1 MADRTIKVILRA
13 EVNKFRADMATA
25 GQSAMEAAKKTET
38 AWDKST
44 SKLGGLAKSVSQYEA
59 QMTTAGTSMM
69 AFGGAVV
76 AGLGLATKQAMSWE
90 SAWAGVM
97 KTVDGTPAQM
107 ARVESGLRGLARTLP
122 ATHEQI
128 AQVAEAAGQLGIHTD
143 NVVAFTKTM
152 IDMGESTNL
161 SAEQAATQLSRFMN
175 IVGTSQKN
183 VGRLGAAIVGLGN
196 NFATTES
203 EIVDMSMRIA
213 GAGKQAGM
221 SEGDILG
228 FATALSSVGIEAEAG
243 GTSISTVM
251 KKMGN
256 EVAKGGDKL
265 TEYARIAGMTS
276 DQFRKS
282 WGDDSAGTMAKF
294 ITGLGR
300 AQEAGENVNQTLAGL
315 GVVGIRESDAL
326 LRLSSASDVLTES
339 LKMGNSEYEKGTAL
353 AEEAAK
359 RYETS
364 EAKIRM
370 AGNALKDNAITIG
383 GALLPVL
390 AKASQAVVGFS
401 ETLSKVPAPLLQ
413 VGGVIAGV
421 AGSAT
426 LAGGALLVLVPKI
439 VETVTAFKA
448 LNVAMSNSDGIL
460 GKLPG
465 RFKGLAAG
473 VGAVTT
479 AVVALSAAGAIA
491 EQFDEDTKGAT
502 ELTTSLGQL
511 SSQGKLTKDELNKLF
526 NVTGSGLATVRDFGY
541 ALETLDMSG
550 FGKALDKVGSL
561 FGLFDSDM
569 KLAKESMESF
579 DQTLTSFATTG
590 GITELNQGFEA
601 AVKAAEEY
609 GYSAEDVL
617 EKLPNLKAALVD
629 QAKAMGVSTDN
640 ATLAKIA
647 MGELKP
653 KMDETGTAID
663 GVASAAD
670 EASQGLRSMLDSL
683 FALGLATLSE
693 RDALRGYQEA
703 IDNLTESVSK
713 NGTTLDIT
721 TEAGRRNQAALD
733 AIADKGFRAA
743 EAMADN
749 GASQEQLQAHLQNTH
764 DELVKAAGQFGITG
778 DKANDLANEVMGIPE
793 GVDIKTWMSDTARA
807 EAGKTKDAV
816 DKIPRN
822 VTIRIKTV
830 TDSVVTNMPESMLN
844 PDRKKTPVRVP
855 GVTRHPLPGEAGYGV
870 YRRARGSIDYMS
882 RGGVMDPIAQM
893 VPPNSWR
900 VVGDRS
906 DVPEAFIPLDGSA
919 RSIGLLMET
928 IRRMPGLGMARG
940 GIVDAQKRVD
950 RAQDALTH
958 ARRVKASAKTR
969 SARSDAER
977 RVRIA
982 QDELTTA
989 KRALKATKDRVK
1001 ADEKSAKLA
1010 EDRRKAEQER
1020 AERVRDLRGE
1030 AVRDIRRGSIID
1042 QATGGLSGAY
1052 SVVDRL
1058 AGLGQNKDLNGR
1070 ARKTAS
1076 TTASRSETRLRS
1088 LYNQAD
1094 RLDAKLKKAQEKLQ
1108 DLESTRNSVKSGL
1121 MSGRGIDL
1129 AGYDYMQDGKW
1140 VSDKGVGGAAK
1151 RLSSKVGQL
1160 RTFADRLKKLAKAGV
1175 PGSLLQEIASAGVA
1189 DGIALADQFLSASKT
1204 DREAYTRAW
1213 NDYEK
1218 YAGYVGTAVTGG
1230 FYKGGVDSAK
1240 GLVKGLESEKKSV
1253 EDAIRRIATG
1263 MQDALKKAL
1272 GIHSPSR
1279 VMRDL
1284 AVAVPQGAA
1293 LGIMDGE
1300 SLVAGASARMA
1311 GAMIPTI
1318 PEMPAV
1324 TPPKNIGG
1332 GKKDG
1337 GADPTEGVDFT
1348 SIGDQAE
1355 AWANAMKLMQDSTT
1369 LAQNAMLVSTQA
1381 FMAGMNQ
1388 SHTDG
1393 LTKISELVA
1402 TQYALMSQTITTA
1415 HALQANDTRTAYQ
1428 GMQTIVATALATMSK
1443 TLTDQYTLMRS
1454 TQSVKLGEMRGDAH
1468 TGFNAIERSGRSAF
1482 EGIRSGMNHEM
1493 GGARTDAGGKL
1504 NQIISIFG
1512 RFTDSVNSAFKDV
1525 GVNLS
1530 KPSPLKFAT
1539 GGFMPGYTP
1548 GRDVHKFYSPTGGLL
1563 ELSGGEPVL
1572 RPEAG
1577 AVLGRDWVDGINSA
1591 ARAGGT
1597 LGVQKFLDL
1606 PHEKFASGGHVPR
1619 NTQGLIQL
1627 GRVLQSIGVRVSEG
1641 PGPFGPVHRVH
1652 APNSWHYRQGALDLN
1667 TAPGQS
1673 AKEMADFDRI
1683 APILHALGWGVIW
1696 RYTGHYNH
1704 AHVDLGNRSLGSF
1717 NRNVTPGGDLWA
1729 RLQGMQVGAP
1739 VGGGGGMPLIP
1750 PFLEKA
1756 GIKGFPADM
1765 QEAYGKAA
1773 TTHIAKIKKSL
1784 EGDINGLGG
1793 VYTALT
1799 RGVIDMAGKGL
1810 INKAKDFAKTAVA
1823 PVGASTDMES
1833 WRPLVKQA
1841 LAITGIGSGT
1851 DDENRWLKQIKTESH
1866 GNPRLV
1872 QSSALRDIN
1881 VLRGDP
1887 ARGLV
1892 QVPGITWA
1900 DFGRDMGPF
1909 IPNVYDPLK
1918 NLIVGMRAA
1927 STQHRRKNYH
1937 GMSGWRS
1944 VVGWGHGYA
1953 NGARYATQGVRMVG
1967 ERGPELLEFRGGER
1981 VYDSNATQRIVEA
1994 SRIVTANPPS
2004 GPVNVSV
2011 KVTSEDVAKAMNGLQ
2026 VQLSV
2031 DGQQMT
2037 GYINSTVQKGIGSSV
2052 SRLGRDSY
2060 YRR

>member
-25 GQSAMEAAKKTET
+25 GQSAMEAARKTET
-38 AWDKST
+38 AWDKSN
-44 SKLGGLAKSVSQYEA
+44 SKLGGLAKSVSQYES

-265 TEYARIAGMTS
+265 TEYARIAGMSS

-383 GALLPVL
+383 GAVLPVL

-401 ETLSKVPAPLLQ
+401 ETLSKVPAPVLQ

-465 RFKGLAAG
+465 GLGKVAQGAGLVAIALTAVSASAKLADNGLGKFEDQGELNSELAKLAYNGELTASALDEIFSVSGSSMRAVSAFGDAMKAVDAPGFTKGLEKTIGFFG
-473 VGAVTT
+473 VFDTKASL
-479 AVVALSAAGAIA
+479 AEESLEKFDQALSGAA
-491 EQFDEDTKGAT
+491 
-502 ELTTSLGQL
+502 TSG
-511 SSQGKLTKDELNKLF
+511 
-526 NVTGSGLATVRDFGY
+526 DF
-541 ALETLDMSG
+541 
-550 FGKALDKVGSL
+550 
-561 FGLFDSDM
+561 
-569 KLAKESMESF
+569 
-579 DQTLTSFATTG
+579 QTLQ
-590 GITELNQGFEA
+590 EGF
-601 AVKAAEEY
+601 KAAAESAKSY
-609 GYSAEDVL
+609 GYEAGDVL
-617 EKLPNLKAALVD
+617 EKMPNLKAQLIE
-629 QAKAMGVSTDN
+629 QARAMGVATDN

-670 EASQGLRSMLDSL
+670 EASQGLRDMLDSL

-749 GASQEQLQAHLQNTH
+749 GASQEQLQAHLQSTH

-793 GVDIKTWMSDTARA
+793 GVDIKTWMSDTART

-855 GVTRHPLPGEAGYGV
+855 GVTRHPLPGEAGHGV

-919 RSIGLLMET
+919 RSISLLMET

-982 QDELTTA
+982 QDELAAA

-1010 EDRRKAEQER
+1010 EERRKAEQER

-1052 SVVDRL
+1052 SMVDRL
-1058 AGLGQNKDLNGR
+1058 AGLGQNKDLSGR
-1070 ARKTAS
+1070 ARATA
-1076 TTASRSETRLRS
+1076 TATASRSETRLRN

-1094 RLDAKLKKAQEKLQ
+1094 KLDTKLKNAQEKLQ

-1230 FYKGGVDSAK
+1230 FYKGGVNSAK
-1240 GLVKGLESEKKSV
+1240 GLVKGLESEKKTV
-1253 EDAIRRIATG
+1253 EDAIKRIATG
-1263 MQDALKKAL
+1263 MQDALKQAL

-1300 SLVAGASARMA
+1300 NLVAGASARMA
-1311 GAMIPTI
+1311 GAMIPTL
-1318 PEMPAV
+1318 PESPTPMGNVSPPASS
-1324 TPPKNIGG
+1324 GG
-1332 GKKDG
+1332 GEADAP
-1337 GADPTEGVDFT
+1337 GADFT
-1348 SIGDQAE
+1348 SVGDQAE
-1355 AWANAMKLMQDSTT
+1355 AWANAMRLMQDSTT
-1369 LAQNAMLVSTQA
+1369 LAHNAMLISTQA

-1402 TQYALMSQTITTA
+1402 TQYALMSQTITAA

-1428 GMQTIVATALATMSK
+1428 GMQAIVSTALATMSK

-1454 TQSVKLGEMRGDAH
+1454 TQAVKLGEMRGDAH
-1468 TGFNAIERSGRSAF
+1468 TGFNAIEHSGRSAF

-1512 RFTDSVNSAFKDV
+1512 RFTDSVNAAFKDV

-1539 GGFMPGYTP
+1539 GGLMPGYTP

-1577 AVLGRDWVDGINSA
+1577 VVLGRDWVDGINSA
-1591 ARAGGT
+1591 ARSGGT
-1597 LGVQKFLDL
+1597 LGVQRFLDL

-1696 RYTGHYNH
+1696 RYTGHYGH

-1756 GIKGFPADM
+1756 GIKGFPANM

-1793 VYTALT
+1793 VYTALA

-1841 LAITGIGSGT
+1841 LAITGIGGGT

-1892 QVPGITWA
+1892 QVPGVTWA

-1953 NGARYATQGVRMVG
+1953 NGARYATQGMRMVG

-1994 SRIVTANPPS
+1994 SKIVTANPAS
-2004 GPVNVSV
+2004 GPVNVNV

-2026 VQLSV
+2026 VALTV

>member
-1 MADRTIKVILRA
+1 MTDRTIKVILRA

-25 GQSAMEAAKKTET
+25 GQSAMEAARKAET
-38 AWDKST
+38 AWDKSN

-59 QMTTAGTSMM
+59 QMTTAGASMM

-76 AGLGLATKQAMSWE
+76 AALGLVTKQAMSWE

-315 GVVGIRESDAL
+315 GVTGIRESDAL

-401 ETLSKVPAPLLQ
+401 ETLSKVPGPVLQ

-448 LNVAMSNSDGIL
+448 LNAAMSNSDGIL

-550 FGKALDKVGSL
+550 FGKALDTVGSL

-579 DQTLTSFATTG
+579 DQALTSFATTG

-670 EASQGLRSMLDSL
+670 EASQGLRDMLDSL

-703 IDNLTESVSK
+703 IDNLTESVSQ

-778 DKANDLANEVMGIPE
+778 NKANNLANKVMGIPE

-844 PDRKKTPVRVP
+844 PDRKKTPGQGRMP

-893 VPPNSWR
+893 VPPNTWR

-919 RSIGLLMET
+919 RSISLLMET

-982 QDELTTA
+982 QDELATA

-1052 SVVDRL
+1052 SMVDRL
-1058 AGLGQNKDLNGR
+1058 AGLGQNKDLSGR
-1070 ARKTAS
+1070 ARATAS
-1076 TTASRSETRLRS
+1076 ATASRSETRLRN

-1094 RLDAKLKKAQEKLQ
+1094 KLDTKLKNAQEKLQ

-1129 AGYDYMQDGKW
+1129 AGYDYLQDGKW

-1230 FYKGGVDSAK
+1230 FYKGGVDSAR

-1300 SLVAGASARMA
+1300 NLVAGASARMA

-1318 PEMPAV
+1318 PETPRAAVSQPAS
-1324 TPPKNIGG
+1324 GG
-1332 GKKDG
+1332 GDEPDTP
-1337 GADPTEGVDFT
+1337 GADFT
-1348 SIGDQAE
+1348 SVGDQAE

-1369 LAQNAMLVSTQA
+1369 VAQNAMLVSTQA
-1381 FMAGMNQ
+1381 FMAGMNK
-1388 SHTDG
+1388 SHADG

-1402 TQYALMSQTITTA
+1402 TQYALMSQTITAA
-1415 HALQANDTRTAYQ
+1415 HALQAQDTRTAYQ

-1468 TGFNAIERSGRSAF
+1468 TGFNAIERSGRTAF

-1696 RYTGHYNH
+1696 RYTGHYGH

-1981 VYDSNATQRIVEA
+1981 VYDSDATQRIVEA
-1994 SRIVTANPPS
+1994 SKIVTANPTS

-2026 VQLSV
+2026 VALTV

>member
-25 GQSAMEAAKKTET
+25 GQSAMEAARKTET
-38 AWDKST
+38 AWDKSN
-44 SKLGGLAKSVSQYEA
+44 SKLGGLAKSVSQYET
-59 QMTTAGTSMM
+59 QMTTAGTAMM

-265 TEYARIAGMTS
+265 EEYARIAGVSS

-315 GVVGIRESDAL
+315 GVTGIRESDAL

-339 LKMGNSEYEKGTAL
+339 LKMGNAEYEKGTAL

-401 ETLSKVPAPLLQ
+401 DTLSKLPAPVLQ
-413 VGGVIAGV
+413 VGGVVAGI

-426 LAGGALLVLVPKI
+426 LAAGALLVLVPKI
-439 VETVTAFKA
+439 AETVTAFKA
-448 LNVAMSNSDGIL
+448 FNVAMSKSDGIL

-550 FGKALDKVGSL
+550 FGKALDTVGSL
-561 FGLFDSDM
+561 FGIFDSDM

-579 DQTLTSFATTG
+579 DQALTSFATTG
-590 GITELNQGFEA
+590 GVTELNQGFEA

-670 EASQGLRSMLDSL
+670 EASQGLRDMLDSL

-703 IDNLTESVSK
+703 IDNLTESVSQ

-733 AIADKGFRAA
+733 AIADKGMRAA

-793 GVDIKTWMSDTARA
+793 GVDIKTWMSDTART

-844 PDRKKTPVRVP
+844 PDRSKATGRPS
-855 GVTRHPLPGEAGYGV
+855 RHPLQGEAGYGV
-870 YRRARGSIDYMS
+870 YRRGRGSIDYMS
-882 RGGVMDPIAQM
+882 RGGVMDPIAQI

-919 RSIGLLMET
+919 RSISLLMET

-1001 ADEKSAKLA
+1001 ADEKAAKLA
-1010 EDRRKAEQER
+1010 EERRKAEQER
-1020 AERVRDLRGE
+1020 AQRVRSLRGE

-1058 AGLGQNKDLNGR
+1058 AGLGQNKDLGKG
-1070 ARKTAS
+1070 ARRTAS
-1076 TTASRSETRLRS
+1076 ATASRSETRLRN

-1230 FYKGGVDSAK
+1230 FYKGGVNSAK
-1240 GLVKGLESEKKSV
+1240 GLVKGLESEKKTV
-1253 EDAIRRIATG
+1253 ENAIKRIAVG

-1300 SLVAGASARMA
+1300 SLVTGASARMA

-1324 TPPKNIGG
+1324 TPPTSSGG
-1332 GKKDG
+1332 EDKTG

-1369 LAQNAMLVSTQA
+1369 VAQNAMLVATQA

-1393 LTKISELVA
+1393 LAKISELVA
-1402 TQYALMSQTITTA
+1402 TQYSLMTQTVATA
-1415 HALQANDTRTAYQ
+1415 HALQAQDTRTAYQ
-1428 GMQTIVATALATMSK
+1428 GMQTIVSTALGAMNK
-1443 TLTDQYTLMRS
+1443 TLSDQYTSMRS
-1454 TQSVKLGEMRGDAH
+1454 TQSTKLGEMRGDAD
-1468 TGFNAIERSGRSAF
+1468 TGFSAIERTGRSAF
-1482 EGIRSGMNHEM
+1482 EGIRSGMNNEL
-1493 GGARTDAGGKL
+1493 GGARTEAGGKL
-1504 NQIISIFG
+1504 NRIISIFG
-1512 RFTDSVNSAFKDV
+1512 RFTDSVNKAFKDV
-1525 GVNLS
+1525 GVKLS
-1530 KPSPLKFAT
+1530 KPSPLKFAS
-1539 GGFMPGYTP
+1539 GGVMPGYTP

-1591 ARAGGT
+1591 ARAGGK
-1597 LGVQKFLDL
+1597 LGVQRFLNL
-1606 PHEKFASGGHVPR
+1606 SHEKFASGGIVPR

-1673 AKEMADFDRI
+1673 AKEMSDFDRI

-1696 RYTGHYNH
+1696 RYAGHYGH
-1704 AHVDLGNRSLGSF
+1704 AHVDIGNRSLGSF
-1717 NRNVTPGGDLWA
+1717 NRNVAPGGDLWA
-1729 RLQGMQVGAP
+1729 KLQGMQVGAP

-1756 GIKGFPADM
+1756 GIKGFPTDLEKAYR
-1765 QEAYGKAA
+1765 EAAGK
-1773 TTHIAKIKKSL
+1773 HLEKITKSL
-1784 EGDINGLGG
+1784 SGDIDSLGG
-1793 VYTALT
+1793 IYSTIT
-1799 RGVIDMAGKGL
+1799 RGVINMAGEGL
-1810 INKAKDFAKTAVA
+1810 KKKAAEYGKAGSYDMPAGSG
-1823 PVGASTDMES
+1823 VGR
-1833 WRPLVKQA
+1833 WRDTVIQA
-1841 LAITGIGSGT
+1841 LGIAGLPQTEDYISA
-1851 DDENRWLKQIKTESH
+1851 WLRQIKSESG
-1866 GNPRLV
+1866 GNPSIRQQV
-1872 QSSALRDIN
+1872 RDVN
-1881 VLRGDP
+1881 SGGNE
-1887 ARGLV
+1887 AMGLV
-1892 QVPGITWA
+1892 QVIPGTFAAFRNKSLPNDRTHPLANLVAGMNWA
-1900 DFGRDMGPF
+1900 KYRYGRNHLGV
-1909 IPNVYDPLK
+1909 I
-1918 NLIVGMRAA
+1918 G
-1927 STQHRRKNYH
+1927 H
-1937 GMSGWRS
+1937 
-1944 VVGWGHGYA
+1944 GHGYA
-1953 NGARYATQGVRMVG
+1953 NGAHYATSGVRMVG

-1994 SRIVTANPPS
+1994 SKIVTANPPS

-2026 VQLSV
+2026 VALTV